1 MNSVRVLLGLND
13 GSEIWV
19 VTDYVLN
26 VTVNLGKNRI
36 LDSFQP
42 GTASVTFKNMGR
54 EFDPTNTGSAFYG
67 AVLPRATW
75 VFIEI
80 PTLNTI
86 FEGWVD
92 DWSFD
97 YDVSGESTAILIATE
112 RTGLFARQSILS
124 TSFPAETSG
133 ARLVRVLQDDGVNYS
148 NPYNI
153 TPWVVATGTQMLA
166 ADSDCAG
173 KNALDYLNSIEV
185 SEQGSLFTN
194 AAGQLVFTDASYG
207 ATSDVFLASRFFT
220 DDSTAGAYKYV
231 DIDISYSS
239 DLLYNKVVTNASDGS
254 WTGGSI
260 NAESQATYNI
270 SQLDI
275 NDVLYNVPKQLDN
288 LGTFLIAK
296 YSEPEYRI
304 NNLTVNFR
312 DLTSTQQNNLL
323 DFLGLN
329 SFCRVKFTPNGVGSA
344 IERVCRII
352 GIEHQIGVAEHL
364 ITFSFESLRSPS
376 LVLNDTEFG
385 KLNTYALGM

>member
-13 GSEIWV
+13 GSEIWT
-19 VTDYVLN
+19 VTNYVLN
-26 VTVNLGKNRI
+26 VSVNLGKNRV

-67 AVLPRATW
+67 SVLPRATW

-112 RTGLFARQSILS
+112 RTGLFARQYITS

-133 ARLVRVLQDDGVNYS
+133 DRFVRVLQDSGVAYS
-148 NPYNI
+148 NPYNV
-153 TPWVVATGTQMLA
+153 TPYVVADGTQMLA
-166 ADSDCAG
+166 ADTQCVG
-173 KNALDYLNSIEV
+173 KNALDYINSIEV
-185 SEQGSLFTN
+185 SEQGSLYTN
-194 AAGQLVFTDASYG
+194 SAGQLVFTDASYG
-207 ATSDVFLASRFFT
+207 PTSDVFLASRLFT
-220 DDSTAGAYKYV
+220 DDGTANAYKYV

-239 DLLYNKVVTNASDGS
+239 DMLYNKVVAEAFDGS
-254 WTGGSI
+254 QSSVGNSAT
-260 NAESQATYNI
+260 SQSTYNI
-270 SQLDI
+270 SQFNVDE
-275 NDVLYNVPKQLDN
+275 VLYNVPSQLSN
-288 LGTFLIAK
+288 LCNFLLAK

-312 DLTSTQQNNLL
+312 DLTSTQQDNLL

-352 GIEHQIGVAEHL
+352 GIEHQIDVAEHL
-364 ITFSFESLRSPS
+364 ITFSFESLRSAG
-376 LVLNDTEFG
+376 LVLDDAEFG
-385 KLNTYALGM
+385 KLDTYALGL